1 MPARFDDWL
10 PYSGDDV
17 VAIGPLHSGDKLK
30 EVCAWVY
37 QSTSVQGEDAAA
49 TEMHFEGDHAHPP
62 TAHEGA
68 DPNDHP
74 DFQQVEGVRW
84 LLPLR
89 KISRT
94 AFEPGPA
101 FAVAIALVV
110 DMSAPNNERVVW
122 WGQPVD
128 LFKDE
133 QSVQDAKAKGALL
146 KPPLQA
152 AADPAPPHP
161 AD

>member
-10 PYSGDDV
+10 PYYGDDV
-17 VAIGPLHSGDKLK
+17 VAVGPLHSGDELK

-37 QSTSVQGEDAAA
+37 QPTSVQGEDAAA
-49 TEMHFEGDHAHPP
+49 TEMHFEDGHAHPP
-62 TAHEGA
+62 GTAEA
-68 DPNDHP
+68 

-89 KISRT
+89 KISRA
-94 AFEPGPA
+94 AFEPRPA

-128 LFKDE
+128 LFEDE
-133 QSVQDAKAKGALL
+133 ESVLAAKATGALL

-152 AADPAPPHP
+152 AVDLAPPQT